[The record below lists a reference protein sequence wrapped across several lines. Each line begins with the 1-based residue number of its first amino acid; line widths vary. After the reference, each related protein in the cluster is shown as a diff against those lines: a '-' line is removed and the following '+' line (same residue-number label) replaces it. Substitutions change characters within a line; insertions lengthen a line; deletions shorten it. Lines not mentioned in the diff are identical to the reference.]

1 MKNKE
6 KRESKGV
13 YVVFALVLA
22 LCVGLIAVR
31 VHNEKRE
38 LPVEQATPAPEN
50 SNENAQLPLENEAA
64 ENADASESEADVE
77 VGTLIE
83 SGNKIDENFFAYGEY
98 YGTAS
103 DLSETSFYMGK
114 AGMAFD
120 ADTHPLMSPIEICFS
135 ENTEIRRAVLY
146 YNDDKYEVYAS
157 DISEFEVKMNER
169 GFIDSVLVS
178 AADTNGEKIYADV
191 VTFYEFADLG

>member
-1 MKNKE
+1 MKPKK
-6 KRESKGV
+6 KRVSKGV

-22 LCVGLIAVR
+22 LCVGLVAVR
-31 VHNEKRE
+31 VHNEKSE

-50 SNENAQLPLENEAA
+50 SNENPQLPLENGAA
-64 ENADASESEADVE
+64 ENADASETEADVE

-83 SGNKIDENFFAYGEY
+83 SGGDVNENFFAKGEY
-98 YGTAS
+98 YGIAS
-103 DLSETSFYMGK
+103 DLTETTFYMGK

-120 ADTHPLMSPIEICFS
+120 ADTHPLMSPIEIYLS
-135 ENTEIRRAVLY
+135 ENTEIRRADLY

-169 GFIDSVLVS
+169 DFIDSVLVS